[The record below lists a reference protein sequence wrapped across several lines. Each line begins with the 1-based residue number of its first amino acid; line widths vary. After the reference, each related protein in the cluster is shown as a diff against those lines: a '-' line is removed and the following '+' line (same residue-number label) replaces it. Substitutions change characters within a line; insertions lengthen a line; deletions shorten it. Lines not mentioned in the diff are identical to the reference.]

1 MYKLNGV
8 SDKLLDI
15 ITVFL
20 DFKKQRIVLNGQYS
34 SWSSVEA
41 GVPQGSIFGSLL
53 FLIYL
58 NGLSGD
64 LTTNAQ
70 LFGDESSLFPIV
82 HNMNTSTINLS
93 GNPKQNKKLGKPVE
107 NELNIDP
114 IKQAHGVTF
123 SRKLQKKNHY
133 QVYLNHKSLNKFPL
147 KNILKCIL
155 ILN

>member
-34 SWSSVEA
+34 SWTSVEA

-70 LFGDESSLFPIV
+70 LFGDESSLFSIV
-82 HNMNTSTINLS
+82 HNMNTSTIKLS
-93 GNPKQNKKLGKPVE
+93 NN
-107 NELNIDP
+107 
-114 IKQAHGVTF
+114 
-123 SRKLQKKNHY
+123 
-133 QVYLNHKSLNKFPL
+133 LNKI
-147 KNILKCIL
+147 KNWANQWKM
-155 ILN
+155 N